1 MPPTYPRGMT
11 RSPFTLAASVT
22 QALPGAMVIAT
33 GSLTQGAAGRY
44 DAAVALLEDGSK
56 VAVRAPVD
64 ADAAR
69 ELAAETLALRALT
82 AGARSRLG
90 FTVPTVL
97 GEAGLGDARALV
109 VDLLPGYQVDA
120 AHIPAGDGIAPS
132 IGRAIAS
139 IHALPTSIV
148 RDAGL
153 PSRTPDDSRAAV
165 TALLDRAVATRRLP
179 AALASRWRAA
189 VEDDALWAFEQVV
202 VHGNAGPGSF
212 LFEDHESGPTVS
224 GVLEWHDLAV
234 GDPAVDLH
242 WLASA
247 PAAASDVFAGY
258 ALGSF
263 RTPDTYLRSRARFY
277 AELEFAKW
285 LVHGQEVH
293 RSDIVDDAVALLDSL
308 VAGVLD
314 HNQPPLTAP
323 DEDLDVHAVE
333 DMLDNVPLPIPAPN
347 DTSFQTDAYDPDM
360 LSLFEA
366 SERERAS
373 EAARDGD
380 GATSRGLSDNDSND
394 GLPNDTAPYLG
405 DSPAENASELSVATA
420 AATVADE
427 ATATP
432 AAADAEATTAPANFD
447 DVSTAP
453 VDISSWAE
461 ARDARVEPENETAM
475 DAADLGPARSEASS
489 PDASDESF
497 AHEADRAS
505 RAAFRRWSKSD

>member
-1 MPPTYPRGMT
+1 MPSTYPRGMT

-33 GSLTQGAAGRY
+33 GSLTQGAAGRF
-44 DAAVALLEDGSK
+44 DSAVALLEDGTK

-90 FTVPTVL
+90 FSVPTVL

-132 IGRAIAS
+132 IGRAIAA

-153 PSRTPDDSRAAV
+153 PSRTTDDSRAAV

-189 VEDDALWAFEQVV
+189 AEDDALWAFEQVV
-202 VHGNAGPGSF
+202 VHGSAGPGSF
-212 LFEDHESGPTVS
+212 LFEDHETGPTVA
-224 GVLEWHDLAV
+224 GVLDWHELAV

-247 PAAASDVFAGY
+247 PAAAGDVFAGY
-258 ALGSF
+258 ALGSY
-263 RTPDTYLRSRARFY
+263 RTPDTHLRSRARFY

-285 LVHGQEVH
+285 LVHGHEVH

-323 DEDLDVHAVE
+323 DEDLDVNAVE

-347 DTSFQTDAYDPDM
+347 DTSFQTDAYDPEM

-373 EAARDGD
+373 EA
-380 GATSRGLSDNDSND
+380 SRASGNDSD
-394 GLPNDTAPYLG
+394 SDSTPNDTAPYLA
-405 DSPAENASELSVATA
+405 DSPTEPELAAEAELG
-420 AATVADE
+420 
-427 ATATP
+427 ATP
-432 AAADAEATTAPANFD
+432 AAAGAASFD

-461 ARDARVEPENETAM
+461 SRDAPIEPEHSPEM
-475 DAADLGPARSEASS
+475 DAADSAPARSEASS

-505 RAAFRRWSKSD
+505 RAAFRRWANKD